1 MSMLEYE
8 IQQSDIDLWGTLSDI
23 IDNTSVNGN
32 KLLSI
37 SIDPLIDFTV
47 LRPEEAYEITNF

>member
-8 IQQSDIDLWGTLSDI
+8 IQQSDVDLWGTLSDI
-23 IDNTSVNGN
+23 IDNISVNGN

>member
-1 MSMLEYE
+1 MLEYE
-8 IQQSDIDLWGTLSDI
+8 IQQSDVDLWGTLSDI
-23 IDNTSVNGN
+23 IDNISVDGN

-47 LRPEEAYEITNF
+47 LRPEEAYEITNL